1 MKAVAALLACLTLSL
16 SAGEKLAVL
25 KLADG
30 TELHDVE
37 ITAMGEHGIKV
48 THKNGA
54 GTLPPGKLP
63 PDLAKRHA
71 DHMATLLKERE
82 AKRLKPAILDP
93 QPVAAGSAV
102 LSAVCPT
109 VKEVGGE
116 EGGGRFRYFVT
127 FRNQTGTDMEG
138 AFKVSTENGEGV
150 VNHGAVF
157 NVTMQNGAVRTGFF
171 NMHTAP
177 PVRHGDAGVTKLRW
191 TFTDSTGKTT
201 SGDCPVPNEIKGN

>member
-1 MKAVAALLACLTLSL
+1 MKTAAALLFSLTLSL

-25 KLADG
+25 KLTDG

-37 ITAMGEHGIKV
+37 IRGLVEEGVKV
-48 THKNGA
+48 THRNGG
-54 GTLPPGKLP
+54 GTLPPSKLP
-63 PDLAKRHA
+63 ADLAKQHDA
-71 DHMATLLKERE
+71 YVSNLMKERE
-82 AKRLKPAILDP
+82 AQRLKSTITDHKTVTGP
-93 QPVAAGSAV
+93 AV
-102 LSAVCPT
+102 LSAVCPS

-116 EGGGRFRYFVT
+116 LGGGRFRYFVT
-127 FRNQTGTDMEG
+127 FRNNTGTDMEG

-157 NVTMQNGAVRTGFF
+157 NVTMQNGAARTGFF

-201 SGDCPVPNEIKGN
+201 SGDCPVPNEIKER